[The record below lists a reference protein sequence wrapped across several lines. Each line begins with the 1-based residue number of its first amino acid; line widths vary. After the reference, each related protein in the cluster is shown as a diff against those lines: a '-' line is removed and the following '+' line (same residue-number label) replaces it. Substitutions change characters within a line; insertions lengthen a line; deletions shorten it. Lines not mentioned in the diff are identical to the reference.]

1 MNAENLAKMSIPAVL
16 DSGCLAPSLM
26 YLHTG
31 KHETITGKHT
41 QMYEEVKRIIDETQ
55 KKEKEKDLTCWQILL
70 MLRLNM
76 VIVVYF
82 ES

>member
-55 KKEKEKDLTCWQILL
+55 
-70 MLRLNM
+70 
-76 VIVVYF
+76 
-82 ES
+82 

>member
-1 MNAENLAKMSIPAVL
+1 MFVKTDTGNLPSFASGFEFLMNAENLAKMSIPAVL

-55 KKEKEKDLTCWQILL
+55 
-70 MLRLNM
+70 
-76 VIVVYF
+76 
-82 ES
+82 